1 MKDYEKKYS
10 LIAMIPTVIGNFD
23 TLDEAE
29 ASKSTNIESDRE
41 TNAQI
46 EYQIIL
52 NEDHEAN
59 LLKKYNIIKLV
70 DQYLGNKNDLRNFF
84 KELNQD

>member
-10 LIAMIPTVIGNFD
+10 LVAMIPTVIGNFD

-41 TNAQI
+41 TNAKI

-59 LLKKYNIIKLV
+59 LLKKYNISKTD

-84 KELNQD
+84 KELS

>member
-1 MKDYEKKYS
+1 
-10 LIAMIPTVIGNFD
+10 MIPTVIGNFD

-29 ASKSTNIESDRE
+29 ASKSTNLESDRE
-41 TNAQI
+41 TNAKI

-52 NEDHEAN
+52 NEDREAN
-59 LLKKYNIIKLV
+59 LLQKYNITKTD

-84 KELNQD
+84 LELN

>member
-41 TNAQI
+41 TNAKI

-59 LLKKYNIIKLV
+59 LLKKYNISKTD
-70 DQYLGNKNDLRNFF
+70 DQYLGSKHDLRNFF
-84 KELNQD
+84 KEL

>member
-1 MKDYEKKYS
+1 
-10 LIAMIPTVIGNFD
+10 MIPTVIGNFD

-29 ASKSTNIESDRE
+29 ASKSTNLESDRE
-41 TNAQI
+41 TNAKI

-59 LLKKYNIIKLV
+59 LLQKYNISKT
-70 DQYLGNKNDLRNFF
+70 DEQYSGSKHDLRNFF
-84 KELNQD
+84 KELN

>member
-29 ASKSTNIESDRE
+29 ASKSTNLESDRE
-41 TNAQI
+41 TNAKI

-52 NEDHEAN
+52 NEDREAN
-59 LLKKYNIIKLV
+59 LLQKYNITKTD

-84 KELNQD
+84 LELN